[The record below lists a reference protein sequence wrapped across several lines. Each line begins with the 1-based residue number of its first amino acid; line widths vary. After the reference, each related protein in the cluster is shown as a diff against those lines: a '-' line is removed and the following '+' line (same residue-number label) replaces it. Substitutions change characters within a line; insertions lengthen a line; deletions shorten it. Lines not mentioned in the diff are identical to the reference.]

1 MSLSNAALSEHAG
14 IIGRRRMTA
23 LRLARL
29 CLHLL
34 AGLLTCALL
43 FSLAG
48 ETGRSRLIR
57 RWSVKL
63 LALCRVQVEMVDPKP
78 DAPVHA
84 LVVANHIS
92 WLDIFVINSWTPCQF
107 VAKSDIRGWPLLGWL
122 CDKAGT
128 IFIERG
134 NLRAVRR
141 IYEGL
146 VHRLQAGERV
156 AFFPE
161 GTTAEQGKLLPFHS
175 NLFESAVEAQVPIQ
189 PVVLRYLRQ
198 DGRYHPSVTFVGDM
212 TFVDSML
219 TILKGE
225 KIRAELVRLPLIET
239 AGRHR
244 RELAQLAQDAIA
256 SELAIEPERRA
267 A

>member
-1 MSLSNAALSEHAG
+1 
-14 IIGRRRMTA
+14 MTA
-23 LRLARL
+23 FRLARI

-34 AGLLTCALL
+34 AALLTCALL
-43 FSLAG
+43 FPLVGEAG
-48 ETGRSRLIR
+48 RTRLIR
-57 RWSVKL
+57 RWSIKL
-63 LALCRVQVEMVDPKP
+63 LALCRVQVEMGGLESG
-78 DAPVHA
+78 APAHA

-92 WLDIFVINSWTPCQF
+92 WLDIFVINSWAPCRF
-107 VAKSDIRGWPLLGWL
+107 VAKSDIRSWPLLGWL

-134 NLRAVRR
+134 SLRAVRR

-146 VHRLQAGERV
+146 VHRLQAGERI

-161 GTTAEQGKLLPFHS
+161 GTTAEQGQLLPFHS

-189 PVVLRYLRQ
+189 PMVVRYLQQ
-198 DGRYHPSVTFVGDM
+198 DGRYHPSATFVGEM

-256 SELAIEPERRA
+256 AELAIVPDRRA

>member
-1 MSLSNAALSEHAG
+1 
-14 IIGRRRMTA
+14 MTA
-23 LRLARL
+23 FRLVRI

-34 AGLLTCALL
+34 TGLLTSALL
-43 FSLAG
+43 FPVVG
-48 ETGRSRLIR
+48 ESGRTRLIR

-63 LALCRVQVEMVDPKP
+63 LALCQVQVELIDQKSGTPSE
-78 DAPVHA
+78 AAHA

-92 WLDIFVINSWTPCQF
+92 WLDIFVINSWTPCRF

-134 NLRAVRR
+134 SLRAVRR

-146 VHRLQAGERV
+146 VHRLHAGERI

-161 GTTAEQGKLLPFHS
+161 GTTAEQGKLLSFHS

-189 PVVLRYLRQ
+189 PVVLRYLQQ
-198 DGRYHPSVTFVGDM
+198 DGRYHPSVTFIDDM

-219 TILKGE
+219 TILKGD
-225 KIRAELVRLPLIET
+225 KILAELVRLPLIDT

-256 SELAIEPERRA
+256 SELAIVPERRA